1 MTLSAVVSFISIV
14 YFASL
19 PLIAVITNIYPH
31 VIRETEDQVVQR
43 NIYVPLFSKKVDG
56 LIVKKD
62 KVNCTEKVDWDE
74 GLMVGVVVNQFLIF
88 IIGEN
93 FYLQHNLY
101 L

>member
-1 MTLSAVVSFISIV
+1 MTLSAVVSFVSIV
-14 YFASL
+14 YLASL
-19 PLIAVITNIYPH
+19 PIIAVFANIYPH
-31 VIRETEDQVVQR
+31 MMREPENQVVQR
-43 NIYVPLFSKKVDG
+43 NIYFHSYSPN

-62 KVNCTEKVDWDE
+62 KVNCTEKDDWDE

-93 FYLQHNLY
+93 LYLQPKLY